1 MEALNVVNEVLTD
14 KSIAKIQVRKHPGPK
29 GYVLILR
36 LRLIL
41 YGHLMAL
48 FSTRKLR
55 NHLKKRPEIL
65 KRLGFQTLPDRR
77 TIDRWKKR
85 LDNELKQLVRLTG
98 DKYLQT
104 NLSEWAILDSTP
116 LIDEFDAE
124 AKVGHNSQGM
134 FKGFKLHMS
143 CDEFEVP
150 LRAVVTTANV
160 HDSTK
165 AEELLAP
172 TKKTGGDS
180 GYDAEKIKKAAKN
193 IGSKPIFVHNPRR
206 EGKEKKRKTPKILK
220 KVRVVIEQCNGFIK
234 SEVMQHA
241 WTIVKG
247 LTAKAVFALTAVLAM
262 QALALFNVRR
272 YGYPSIR
279 IQNIRV

>member
-1 MEALNVVNEVLTD
+1 MEALDIVNEVITH
-14 KSIAKIQVRKHPGPK
+14 KSIAQINVRVRPGPE
-29 GYVLILR
+29 GYALVLR
-36 LRLIL
+36 LRLLL
-41 YGHLMAL
+41 YAHLMAL

-55 NHLKKRPEIL
+55 NHLKKRPEKL
-65 KRLGFQTLPDRR
+65 KCLLFQTLPDRR
-77 TIDRWKKR
+77 TIDRWKKK
-85 LDNELKQLVRLTG
+85 LDKELEQLVRLTG

-104 NLSEWAILDSTP
+104 KISEWTILDSTP
-116 LIDEFDAE
+116 LVDEFDSE
-124 AKVGHNSQGM
+124 SKIGYNSQGS

-143 CDEFEVP
+143 CDEKEVP

-160 HDSTK
+160 HDSQK

-172 TKKTGGDS
+172 TERTGGDS
-180 GYDAEKIKKAAKN
+180 GYDNKSIKQAAKN

-220 KVRVVIEQCNGFIK
+220 KVRVIIEQCNGFIK

-247 LTAKAVFALTAVLAM
+247 LAAKTVFALTAVLTM
-262 QALALFNVRR
+262 QSLAL
-272 YGYPSIR
+272 YSIGTK
-279 IQNIRV
+279 